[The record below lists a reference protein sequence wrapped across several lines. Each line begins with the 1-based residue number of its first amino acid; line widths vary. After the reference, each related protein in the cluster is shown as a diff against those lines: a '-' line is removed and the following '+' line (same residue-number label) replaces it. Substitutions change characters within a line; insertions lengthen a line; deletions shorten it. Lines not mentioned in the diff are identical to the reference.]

1 MARGTRDAQLSML
14 ALIDLETRIPAD
26 HPVRTI
32 KQLADTALATL
43 SPVFDAM
50 YAAGGRP
57 SIPPERLL
65 KAHLLMAL
73 YSIRSE
79 RLLCEQLEYH
89 LLYRWFLD
97 MDLVEPGFVP
107 TTFSKNR
114 QRLLKHQVAELFM
127 QAVVQQALAHEL
139 LSAEHFT
146 VDGTLIEAAASL
158 KSFTPRT
165 PDGETPPVDDPGNP
179 TVDFKGERR
188 TNQTHASTTDPEA
201 RLARKGWG
209 AEARLRFTG
218 HALMENRN
226 GLIVQFTVT
235 EATGTA
241 ERDVV
246 PALIEAARTFGLTPA
261 TLGADKGYDTY
272 GCVAATEAAGVT
284 PHFARYVTKTH
295 PSAISAETAAS
306 PEYALSQR
314 KRKRVEEIFGWL
326 KTTGGLRRS
335 RVRGVART
343 EQLAQWAAA
352 AYNLV
357 RMATLLGRPAM
368 T

>member
-1 MARGTRDAQLSML
+1 
-14 ALIDLETRIPAD
+14 
-26 HPVRTI
+26 
-32 KQLADTALATL
+32 
-43 SPVFDAM
+43 
-50 YAAGGRP
+50 
-57 SIPPERLL
+57 
-65 KAHLLMAL
+65 MAL

-165 PDGETPPVDDPGNP
+165 PAGETPPVDDPGNP

-261 TLGADKGYDTY
+261 TLGAD
-272 GCVAATEAAGVT
+272 
-284 PHFARYVTKTH
+284 
-295 PSAISAETAAS
+295 
-306 PEYALSQR
+306 
-314 KRKRVEEIFGWL
+314 RV
-326 KTTGGLRRS
+326 
-335 RVRGVART
+335 
-343 EQLAQWAAA
+343 
-352 AYNLV
+352 
-357 RMATLLGRPAM
+357 
-368 T
+368 